1 MRDTDES
8 RWDEMNRW
16 KQHIQSDTVDM
27 ERQMRKCHQYLS
39 FEIQNEGG
47 KKERNK
53 EIEREFFF
61 FRIQKEF
68 QEEKEER
75 EKLSKIPQ
83 RITERISG

>member
-1 MRDTDES
+1 
-8 RWDEMNRW
+8 
-16 KQHIQSDTVDM
+16 M

-61 FRIQKEF
+61 FESKKNFKKRKRKEKSCRRF
-68 QEEKEER
+68 RKELR
-75 EKLSKIPQ
+75 RGSPGRQ
-83 RITERISG
+83 RQ